1 MLLFLL
7 WMLLPPAPS
16 NAPTPNN
23 ASANVVV
30 KMEQMKSEEVEIV
43 QN

>member
-16 NAPTPNN
+16 NAPIPNY
-23 ASANVVV
+23 APANVVV
-30 KMEQMKSEEVEIV
+30 KKKQMENEEVEIV
-43 QN
+43 